1 MLLERH
7 SKVVLSQYSDE
18 NDGFTGG
25 QGRRR
30 EGGMGPRGPDIK
42 LLDWISYPRGFRCE
56 QYVNRLLPA
65 TTNLGFNFKPPLKIL
80 HIEYFEN
87 IPKYYPLFCCKK
99 YFKSNR
105 DFGHQF
111 RHTRK

>member
-1 MLLERH
+1 
-7 SKVVLSQYSDE
+7 
-18 NDGFTGG
+18 
-25 QGRRR
+25 
-30 EGGMGPRGPDIK
+30 MGPRGPDIK

-80 HIEYFEN
+80 HIKYFEN
-87 IPKYYPLFCCKK
+87 IAKYYPLFCCKK

-111 RHTRK
+111 RHTRN